1 MDDFSKKSKEVV
13 EVAKQIACDG
23 NIKEL
28 LHTFID
34 QMCEDE
40 KWQGNLRGL
49 CFVAMT
55 SSGNTFSK
63 VLVSMLEPEPEL
75 NLVSMLLTIY
85 HKIKDAVEVR
95 DRMTMA
101 EMLDLMEDELRVR
114 KMQQ

>member
-1 MDDFSKKSKEVV
+1 MDELTEKSRKKAV
-13 EVAKQIACDG
+13 EVARQIACDG

-34 QMCEDE
+34 NMCEDE

-63 VLVSMLEPEPEL
+63 VLVSMVESEPEL

-85 HKIKDAVEVR
+85 HKIKDAIEVR

-101 EMLDLMEDELRVR
+101 EMLELMEDEIRVR
-114 KMQQ
+114 EM